1 MHRSVMA
8 EAREQSTLEELHSS
22 DGVLGGRRKER
33 ERKEGE
39 KERTGKKSCRGGGE
53 GDVACSL

>member
-33 ERKEGE
+33 EEGGR
-39 KERTGKKSCRGGGE
+39 EREDGKKGGRGGGE
-53 GDVACSL
+53 SDEACSL

>member
-33 ERKEGE
+33 EEGGR
-39 KERTGKKSCRGGGE
+39 EREDGKKE
-53 GDVACSL
+53 L

>member
-33 ERKEGE
+33 EEGGR
-39 KERTGKKSCRGGGE
+39 EREDGKKSGRGGGE
-53 GDVACSL
+53 GDEACSL